1 MALQIGIVGL
11 PNVGKSTLFNAIT
24 KSSQA
29 AAENF
34 PFCTIDP
41 NVGIVEVP
49 DPRLDQLAEIVQPNK
64 IVKSTIEFVDI
75 AGLVKGASEGEG
87 LGNKF
92 LANIRDCDA
101 IAMVVRFFEDTNVH
115 HVEGRINPKED
126 KEVIELEL
134 IMADIQTV
142 EKASQKANKDARGGS
157 KQKEGQIRKTLCDK
171 LLPFLQSGKPAR
183 DFEVTDEDEEQAIKS
198 LHLLTRKP
206 QLYIVNLSEEEFIN
220 FSESDARTKLDISEN
235 AVIVPI
241 CAKTECD
248 LIDFDEEEAAEIMES
263 MGMKES
269 GLNTL
274 IRQAFT
280 LLNLESYFTA
290 GVQEVRAWT
299 IKKRSTAPEAAG
311 VIHTDFAKKFIKGE
325 VCSVD
330 DFVKYKG
337 WAGVKE
343 HGALRL
349 EGKDAIIHDGDVCM
363 WKIGG

>member
-41 NVGIVEVP
+41 NVGMVEVP
-49 DPRLDQLAEIVQPNK
+49 DTRIDALAEIVKPEK

-101 IAMVVRFFEDTNVH
+101 IAMVVRFFEDGNVH
-115 HVEGRINPKED
+115 HVEGKVDPKDD

-142 EKASQKANKDARGGS
+142 EKASHKANKDSRGGS
-157 KQKEGQIRKTLCDK
+157 NQKDGKIRKELCDR
-171 LLPFLQSGKPAR
+171 LLPFLESGKSAR
-183 DFEVTDEDEEQAIKS
+183 DFVITDEEEELAIKS

-206 QLYIVNLSEEEFIN
+206 QLYIVNLSEEEFVS
-220 FSESDARTKLDISEN
+220 FSDSDARAKLDISPD
-235 AVIVPI
+235 AVLVPI

-248 LIDFDEEEAAEIMES
+248 LIDFDEEETAEMMEA

-269 GLNTL
+269 GLDAL
-274 IRQAFT
+274 IRSAFT
-280 LLNLESYFTA
+280 LLKLESYFTA

-299 IKKRSTAPEAAG
+299 IKKGSTAPEAAG

-325 VCSVD
+325 VCSVE
-330 DFVKYKG
+330 DFVQYNG

-343 HGALRL
+343 NGALRL
-349 EGKDAIIHDGDVCM
+349 EGKEAIIHDGDVCM

>member
-41 NVGIVEVP
+41 NIGMVEVP
-49 DPRLDQLAEIVQPNK
+49 DKRIDALAK
-64 IVKSTIEFVDI
+64 IVKPVKVMHSTIEFVDI
-75 AGLVKGASEGEG
+75 AGLVEGASKGEG

-101 IAMVVRFFEDTNVH
+101 IAMVVRFFEDGGVH
-115 HVEGRINPKED
+115 HVSGAVNPKLD
-126 KEVIELEL
+126 KEIIELEL
-134 IMADIQTV
+134 ILADMETL
-142 EKASQKANKDARGGS
+142 EKAGAKAGKDARSG
-157 KQKEGQIRKTLCDK
+157 KKEGVARKELCDA
-171 LLPFLQSGKPAR
+171 LLPFLESGKPVR
-183 DFEVTDEDEEQAIKS
+183 DFKITDEDQQEALKS
-198 LHLLTRKP
+198 LHLLTAKP
-206 QLYIVNLSEEEFIN
+206 QLYIVNLSEDAFVDFNEN
-220 FSESDARTKLDISEN
+220 DAREKLGVSAES
-235 AVIVPI
+235 VIVPI

-248 LIDFDEEEAAEIMES
+248 LIDFDEEETAEMMEAL
-263 MGMKES
+263 GMKES
-269 GLNTL
+269 GLDTL
-274 IRQAFT
+274 IRAAFT

-299 IKKRSTAPEAAG
+299 IKKGATAPQAAG

-325 VCSVD
+325 VCSVEN
-330 DFVKYKG
+330 FVKYNG
-337 WAGVKE
+337 WTGVKE
-343 HGALRL
+343 NGALRL

>member
-24 KSSQA
+24 KSSAA

-41 NVGIVEVP
+41 NVGMVEVP
-49 DPRLDQLAEIVQPNK
+49 DSRLDKLSK
-64 IVKSTIEFVDI
+64 IVKPEKVLHSTIEFVDI
-75 AGLVKGASEGEG
+75 AGLVKGASTGEG

-101 IAMVVRFFEDTNVH
+101 IAMVVRFFEDDNVH
-115 HVEGRINPKED
+115 HVDGRVNPQED
-126 KEVIELEL
+126 REVIEMEL
-134 IMADIQTV
+134 IMADLQTV
-142 EKASQKANKDARGGS
+142 EKASIKANKDARGG
-157 KQKEGQIRKTLCDK
+157 KKEGVIRAKICEG
-171 LLPFLQSGKPAR
+171 LLPFLEAGNSAR
-183 DFEVTDEDEEQAIKS
+183 DFEITDEDELEEIKS

-206 QLYIVNLSEEEFIN
+206 QFYIVNVSEDEFADFN
-220 FSESDARTKLDISEN
+220 EDDAKKRLGVTDET
-235 AVIVPI
+235 VIVPV
-241 CAKTECD
+241 CAKVECD
-248 LIDFDEEEAAEIMES
+248 LIDFDEEETKEMMEAL
-263 MGMKES
+263 GMKES
-269 GLNTL
+269 GLDSV

-280 LLNLESYFTA
+280 LLDLESYFTA

-299 IKKRSTAPEAAG
+299 IKKGSTAPEAAG

-330 DFVKYKG
+330 DFVKYGG
-337 WAGVKE
+337 WTGVKE
-343 HGALRL
+343 NGALRL
-349 EGKDAIIHDGDVCM
+349 EGKEAIIHDGDVCM

>member
-41 NVGIVEVP
+41 NVGMVEVP
-49 DPRLDQLAEIVQPNK
+49 DKRLDALSEIVKPEK
-64 IVKSTIEFVDI
+64 ILHSTVEFVDI
-75 AGLVKGASEGEG
+75 AGLVEGASKGEG

-101 IAMVVRFFEDTNVH
+101 IAMVVRFFDDGGVH
-115 HVEGRINPKED
+115 HVSGKVDPKSD

-134 IMADIQTV
+134 ILADLETV
-142 EKASQKANKDARGGS
+142 EKAAAKAEKDARSG
-157 KQKEGQIRKTLCDK
+157 KKEGIIRKELCER
-171 LLPFLQSGKPAR
+171 LRPFLEAGNPVR
-183 DFEVTDEDEEQAIKS
+183 DFEIQDEDEEEALYS
-198 LHLLTRKP
+198 LHLLSAKP
-206 QLYIVNLSEEEFIN
+206 QLYIVNLSEDAFVDFDEN
-220 FSESDARTKLDISEN
+220 DARKKLGVSEKN
-235 AVIVPI
+235 VIVPI

-248 LIDFDEEEAAEIMES
+248 LIDFDEEETAEMMEAL
-263 MGMKES
+263 GMEES
-269 GLNTL
+269 GLDTL
-274 IRQAFT
+274 IRSAFT

-299 IKKRSTAPEAAG
+299 IKKGSTAPEAAG

-330 DFVKYKG
+330 DFVKFSG
-337 WAGVKE
+337 WAGVRDN
-343 HGALRL
+343 GALRL
-349 EGKDAIIHDGDVCM
+349 EGKDAIIKDGDVCT